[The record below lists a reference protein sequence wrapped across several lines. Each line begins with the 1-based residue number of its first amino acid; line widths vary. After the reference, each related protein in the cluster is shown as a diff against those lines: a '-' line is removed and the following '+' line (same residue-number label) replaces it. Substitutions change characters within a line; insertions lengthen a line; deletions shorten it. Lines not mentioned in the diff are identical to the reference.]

1 MTRRAPSRV
10 VILSDFAKVRGGAS
24 KLAVLQA
31 ALIARQGIPVTF
43 FCGDDGDQMPLGIEL
58 ISMGGQ
64 SLLDQGGL
72 SAAASGL
79 WNQKV
84 QKRLAAWVK
93 RNDCPDTLYHV
104 HGYHQTLSPSLLWPL
119 KPVRGRVVMHAHDYF
134 LSCPNGAFFDFRK
147 QNTCPRVAMS
157 ASCILHNCDKRSYGQ
172 KLWRVSR
179 QALQNQARRKLLPDV
194 TTLLI
199 HPGMERLL
207 FPNGTPGPVIAI
219 ANPSEPLLPQPVT
232 SQLNSEFLYVGDIH
246 AYKGVFVLAEAGRQ
260 AGVKVRFVGDGQDLI
275 QLRASF
281 PEHQFDGWQDRAGL
295 QHAMSDARMLVAPTL
310 GPEPFGLAPVEALLC
325 GVPVLA
331 SDSLLLSQDIR
342 SQHMG
347 ASYLAGDR
355 DALATAMLEFS
366 RDDATIGKMAGNAIR
381 GGREISLTPDN
392 WCAELLKLY
401 GKILRGQN
409 EPRRA
414 LDDYSRA
421 VS

>member
-1 MTRRAPSRV
+1 M
-10 VILSDFAKVRGGAS
+10 
-24 KLAVLQA
+24 
-31 ALIARQGIPVTF
+31 
-43 FCGDDGDQMPLGIEL
+43 
-58 ISMGGQ
+58 
-64 SLLDQGGL
+64 
-72 SAAASGL
+72 
-79 WNQKV
+79 
-84 QKRLAAWVK
+84 
-93 RNDCPDTLYHV
+93 
-104 HGYHQTLSPSLLWPL
+104 
-119 KPVRGRVVMHAHDYF
+119 
-134 LSCPNGAFFDFRK
+134 
-147 QNTCPRVAMS
+147 
-157 ASCILHNCDKRSYGQ
+157 
-172 KLWRVSR
+172 
-179 QALQNQARRKLLPDV
+179 
-194 TTLLI
+194 LI